1 MWCDVNDQ
9 RPLLL
14 IRVQRS
20 EVRVERSEGEDRETR
35 FLNLIFEL
43 WTWKPCLVGL
53 ALTLMLGAAAAARL
67 DSLSLGLGIFT
78 FAFRLL
84 LFVFVSLLGFGSD
97 SSINVDVALQH
108 ESWVAAWVVGASL
121 TANRRFGFVW
131 FPKREVSEGRVRG
144 IEKEKKR
151 RRKKKRWVER
161 REDRRTRT
169 VYCLY
174 RIMLDIQMCDMVFV
188 FFLIIAM
195 RWWNSHRVP
204 VI

>member
-1 MWCDVNDQ
+1 MWCE
-9 RPLLL
+9 RPTSPSVDSS
-14 IRVQRS
+14 R
-20 EVRVERSEGEDRETR
+20 EVRIERWEGEDREAR
-35 FLNLIFEL
+35 FLNSNFEL

-53 ALTLMLGAAAAARL
+53 ALMLMLGAAARL
-67 DSLSLGLGIFT
+67 DGLSLGLGIFT

-84 LFVFVSLLGFGSD
+84 LFAFVSLLGFSSD

-195 RWWNSHRVP
+195 RWWNSRHVP